1 MCVPVTA
8 FDLFVAGAEGCQYI
22 RISSFLERDPGNE
35 LVQGNPRLLGKNDM
49 CFGKQIFARGELL
62 NYLLVRGVYGLNVKY
77 TAKLTPFRVTG
88 YLVCSL
94 KEFKTECQHQSTYG
108 FWSWLMFLYCN
119 NGGT

>member
-1 MCVPVTA
+1 MPVYTY
-8 FDLFVAGAEGCQYI
+8 LFFFGERPWERA
-22 RISSFLERDPGNE
+22 SSRESPASRK
-35 LVQGNPRLLGKNDM
+35 KNDM

-62 NYLLVRGVYGLNVKY
+62 NYLLVRGVYGLNAKY